1 MNRLS
6 EFWERLQKREK
17 LLVIGTV
24 GAILFYVTYNMMLE
38 KTFTQV
44 IKSRREL
51 AKVETEYKQL
61 LVYHQLLEQFKK
73 EQKMLEISLEKKK
86 LEESRFMEGLKARH
100 HLDKLL
106 LELEAT
112 AKKMPMQLMNLDVS
126 TGVITRSKDYQRE
139 KVQGATNQPVET
151 TPSNA
156 AKGDKETVSVTYT
169 QNQIKLTY
177 RSTYQSSVK
186 YMLKIVELPYAI
198 SILSSDMK
206 RLDIVVADL
215 KEKKEGG
222 EGKKESGS
230 AASAARQFLA
240 NNEIMLE
247 TTIELEAYY
256 R

>member
-86 LEESRFMEGLKARH
+86 LEESKFMEGLKARH

-139 KVQGATNQPVET
+139 KVQGADQPVET
-151 TPSNA
+151 TPGKDA

-169 QNQIKLTY
+169 QNQVKLTY

-247 TTIELEAYY
+247 TTIELEVYY